1 MNISLLGHDLS
12 DQIMYIDEKS
22 FSYKEEIFRL
32 YHKSIILF
40 KIDSNL
46 SHHPRLV
53 ELNAELNQK
62 DDIKY
67 PSILD
72 SFSDQ
77 NDQNMVHHLIYEN
90 DRVQQFVKDY
100 MAHDYKSCGS
110 IMYQSYDS
118 YKYFVGQ
125 TSQEQDFLIFLA
137 KSLNITGANVCKH
150 YLICLM
156 DDDNIKEKTKE
167 IMNHYYKK
175 YKKEMMIV

>member
-1 MNISLLGHDLS
+1 MKISLLGHDLS
-12 DQIMYIDEKS
+12 DQIRYIDEKS

-32 YHKSIILF
+32 NHISIVIF
-40 KIDSNL
+40 KIESNL
-46 SHHPRLV
+46 AHHPRLV
-53 ELNAELNQK
+53 ELDAELNQL
-62 DDIKY
+62 DDVKY

-72 SFSDQ
+72 DFSDS

-100 MAHDYKSCGS
+100 KANDLKSLGS

-137 KSLNITGANVCKH
+137 KSLNIIGANICKH

-156 DDDNIKEKTKE
+156 EDDNIKDKSKE
-167 IMNHYYKK
+167 LMNHYYKK
-175 YKKEMMIV
+175 YKKELMIV